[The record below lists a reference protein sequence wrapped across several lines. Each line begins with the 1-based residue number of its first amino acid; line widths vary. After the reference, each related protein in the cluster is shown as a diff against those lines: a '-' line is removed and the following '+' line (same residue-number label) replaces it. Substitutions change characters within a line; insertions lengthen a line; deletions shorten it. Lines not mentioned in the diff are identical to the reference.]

1 MMLEGVDDFAAM
13 GQIDDRLGDTE
24 ALAANFNV
32 AFAQQGLAGVDRGA
46 LFSGIKR
53 WAIDAL
59 AAGPLEVTPTAPE
72 TSHGNCAFPSTDWP
86 KDHTPL
92 TLLAPLLWAPAEV
105 SSQTLFSVTCSTRWR
120 TSRRGVAALS
130 SAGHAAMA
138 LRTRT
143 LCYMMPSF
151 TYRADGLRADGLRA
165 DGGAHCYS
173 SQVVDGSFI
182 DRCAKAGMPAALL

>member
-1 MMLEGVDDFAAM
+1 MTTLPRPPSKGQRIYHRTKDEMAMMLEGVDDFAAM

-92 TLLAPLLWAPAEV
+92 TLLTPTHATDAPVLCHQWTSAPLLWAPAEV

-143 LCYMMPSF
+143 LCYD
-151 TYRADGLRADGLRA
+151 AIVHL
-165 DGGAHCYS
+165 S
-173 SQVVDGSFI
+173 S
-182 DRCAKAGMPAALL
+182 